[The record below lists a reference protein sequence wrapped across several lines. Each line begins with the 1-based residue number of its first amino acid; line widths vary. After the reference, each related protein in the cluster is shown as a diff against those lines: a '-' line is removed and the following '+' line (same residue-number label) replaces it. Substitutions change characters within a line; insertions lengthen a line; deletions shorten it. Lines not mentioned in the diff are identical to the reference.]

1 MKLDKKKL
9 ELTLARSKMTV
20 QSVAEKAGVSKN
32 TIAGVFA
39 RCSCKPMTAGT
50 IAEALGVDVTEIM
63 KTED

>member
-32 TIAGVFA
+32 TVSGAFV
-39 RCSCKPMTAGT
+39 RCSCKPMTAGI

-63 KTED
+63 KSED